1 VGGTKKRE
9 SGDVVHQS
17 SFLLPTATVTLR
29 LLLLLDAVAPSLL
42 RLIISRRLTCGYS
55 IGRTVRLRITAD
67 APDEEDVFR
76 RFDW

>member
-29 LLLLLDAVAPSLL
+29 LLLLDAVAPSLL

-55 IGRTVRLRITAD
+55 IGRTARLRITAD